1 MILHFIDLSFIVS
14 DLFSIIRTS
23 LDSEKA
29 QGATIKHNPL
39 SSNSLRFLV
48 RLFFFFELHTSA
60 LF

>member
-29 QGATIKHNPL
+29 QGTTIKHNPL
-39 SSNSLRFLV
+39 SSISLQFYLDV
-48 RLFFFFELHTSA
+48 YIYI
-60 LF
+60 